1 MKSLYNSTEIYNLFD
16 TEAKYQNVKKHWEK
30 LLEGKDIHSFLDV
43 SYGTGSLT
51 LPLAELG
58 VSLYGSD
65 LTPDMLASGEKKAQK
80 KGLPVQLRQCD
91 FWKLTEHFTETFD
104 CVGSTGNSLPY
115 VSNEEI
121 PHVLEQM
128 DSLIKKGGYLYY
140 DMRNWEKILSQRN
153 RFYLYDPV
161 FVDDV
166 RVNLVQVWD
175 YHPDDTM
182 TFHLL
187 YTFERNGKVFQK
199 EHFEEH
205 YYPVK
210 RNLLLN
216 KLKEMGY
223 TDIQIRCHPAQFNKI
238 DPQQADWYCVIA
250 KKDPDNF

>member
-65 LTPDMLASGEKKAQK
+65 LTPAMLASGEKKAQK

-187 YTFERNGKVFQK
+187 YTFERNGKT
-199 EHFEEH
+199 EPSIE
-205 YYPVK
+205 
-210 RNLLLN
+210 
-216 KLKEMGY
+216 
-223 TDIQIRCHPAQFNKI
+223 
-238 DPQQADWYCVIA
+238 
-250 KKDPDNF
+250 